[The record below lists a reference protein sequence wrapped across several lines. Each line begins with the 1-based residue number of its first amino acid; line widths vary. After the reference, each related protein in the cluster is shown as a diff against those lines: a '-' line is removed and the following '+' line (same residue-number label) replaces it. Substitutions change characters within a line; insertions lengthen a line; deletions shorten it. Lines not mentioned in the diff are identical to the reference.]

1 MRPEPFFARRLV
13 CLTALVL
20 AGAALAGCRL
30 DMHDGPR
37 YNPMQASTFFDDGQ
51 SARMPVANTVARGQ
65 LRDDDHLYA
74 GRIDGVLADVFP
86 MVVTAEVMARGQ
98 ERYNVFCAPC
108 HGRTGIGDG
117 MIVQRGFQAPPS
129 LHETRLRDMPAGH
142 FFDVITHG
150 FGVMQDYASQVPV
163 ADRWAIAAYIRALQ
177 LSRGATLDDVPPANR
192 TALAGGGAATQ

>member
-1 MRPEPFFARRLV
+1 LRPEPFSARRV
-13 CLTALVL
+13 VRLTALVL
-20 AGAALAGCRL
+20 AGALLAGCRL

-65 LRDDDHLYA
+65 LREDDHVYT
-74 GRIDGVLADVFP
+74 GRIDGRLADVFP

-108 HGRTGIGDG
+108 HGRTGMGDG

-129 LHETRLRDMPAGH
+129 LHEPRLRDMPAGH

-177 LSRGATLDDVPPANR
+177 LSQAATLDDVPPAGR
-192 TALAGGGAATQ
+192 SALAGPATP